1 LCCTLFKQAFPGPGA
16 MLAVGLEQCAL
27 TGQENG
33 RGFALQMSLFLASC
47 VTELMLHQALSFF
60 ARISR
65 ENGGL
70 WQELPDKGRGISQ
83 GDFSSGRRACWVTPA
98 DHIRCHAQ
106 LRENGVGVEG
116 AGEMSRE
123 AVAGAGVDSIKRMI
137 KNQVMQ
143 LHRLY
148 PGLQVEWRCI
158 APKTEL
164 LERESSVRFWITYA
178 IDQLQ
183 DFVCH
188 RLCSFRRHEGGPR
201 FSPMRYELHE
211 LEKLPEAHGT
221 FSIGC
226 LENGEVITG
235 SKKSVQVWSTPSAGS
250 MSRLAEVEVEAT
262 CLVGLGS
269 QTIAAG
275 DAAGRVRVWHLRRR
289 VLKEVV
295 CVHPHSDPVR
305 AVSSGGDI
313 LLTAS
318 DDGTVKQLDVLADF
332 VPSDFFTV
340 GVPASA
346 ILARGKN
353 VLVGCVDGVVWELS
367 RRLQVPTLLRRL
379 HLGVPVRGLD
389 ADPEGPGARVLA
401 VGGGRFGI
409 WLDPAQRRQASPD
422 DEAQQPAF
430 TAKCG
435 PSEAAV
441 VLLPGQ
447 PKDLLQVTRAVTGEL
462 NCNCEWTP
470 VSSKPRNAHAPRS
483 MVRDPVDSSAVYF
496 IADVTRGATQQP
508 ELFKL
513 VPHCP
518 PSVEVLLPREVLLPG
533 QLEAE
538 ESSARVAM
546 TGVEDMKESILPES
560 ECQRNEDSDL
570 EEASKPPK
578 SSSYRRLITYPISTK
593 AYRARATGIDPERF
607 FAHPP
612 LFHETIPRGVI
623 LSLLVRQRVLN
634 SSASG
639 GAGRSSAIPEPGGK
653 TLDCRQN
660 TEPDIL
666 PKHFLYG
673 DIQIPQD

>member
-1 LCCTLFKQAFPGPGA
+1 
-16 MLAVGLEQCAL
+16 
-27 TGQENG
+27 
-33 RGFALQMSLFLASC
+33 
-47 VTELMLHQALSFF
+47 
-60 ARISR
+60 
-65 ENGGL
+65 
-70 WQELPDKGRGISQ
+70 
-83 GDFSSGRRACWVTPA
+83 
-98 DHIRCHAQ
+98 
-106 LRENGVGVEG
+106 
-116 AGEMSRE
+116 
-123 AVAGAGVDSIKRMI
+123 
-137 KNQVMQ
+137 
-143 LHRLY
+143 
-148 PGLQVEWRCI
+148 
-158 APKTEL
+158 
-164 LERESSVRFWITYA
+164 
-178 IDQLQ
+178 
-183 DFVCH
+183 
-188 RLCSFRRHEGGPR
+188 
-201 FSPMRYELHE
+201 MRYELHE
-211 LEKLPEAHGT
+211 LEKLPEGT

-295 CVHPHSDPVR
+295 SVHPHSGPVR

-332 VPSDFFTV
+332 LPSDFFTV

-353 VLVGCVDGVVWELS
+353 VLVGCEDGVVWELS

-435 PSEAAV
+435 PSETAV

-462 NCNCEWTP
+462 NCNCQWTSA
-470 VSSKPRNAHAPRS
+470 SSTKPRNAHAPRS
-483 MVRDPVDSSAVYF
+483 MVRDPIDSSAVYF
-496 IADVTRGATQQP
+496 IADVTRGAIQQP

-513 VPHCP
+513 VPHGP
-518 PSVEVLLPREVLLPG
+518 PSVEVLLPG
-533 QLEAE
+533 QLEAD
-538 ESSARVAM
+538 ESSAM
-546 TGVEDMKESILPES
+546 TDVEAVVSAEDMKESILPES

-570 EEASKPPK
+570 EEASQPPK
-578 SSSYRRLITYPISTK
+578 SKSCRRLITYPISTK
-593 AYRARATGIDPERF
+593 ASRARATGIDPEKKC
-607 FAHPP
+607 
-612 LFHETIPRGVI
+612 E
-623 LSLLVRQRVLN
+623 
-634 SSASG
+634 
-639 GAGRSSAIPEPGGK
+639 
-653 TLDCRQN
+653 
-660 TEPDIL
+660 
-666 PKHFLYG
+666 
-673 DIQIPQD
+673 

>member
-1 LCCTLFKQAFPGPGA
+1 MHPRNDRGGSAYLGLQREAVECREPPRQAG
-16 MLAVGLEQCAL
+16 LAVRVPLTAHGPYPGCQSPVAGHSVKIDNITCTQDEVISVKEELREKFSKFGEIGDVYIPRDRNFAFVRYLEKRDAEDAVDAMDGKDIM
-27 TGQENG
+27 GQEISV
-33 RGFALQMSLFLASC
+33 SLS
-47 VTELMLHQALSFF
+47 MQAKKT
-60 ARISR
+60 A
-65 ENGGL
+65 E
-70 WQELPDKGRGISQ
+70 ELPDKGRGA
-83 GDFSSGRRACWVTPA
+83 GRRSRSRRRRDDSRSESYTPWLSQEFRREISVPA
-98 DHIRCHAQ
+98 VGLAGRHAQ

-123 AVAGAGVDSIKRMI
+123 AVAGAGVDSIKRLQWRWPACACPKASGRQPLCGNFQPAKLSPQAI
-137 KNQVMQ
+137 ISSNFSFLILVS
-143 LHRLY
+143 R
-148 PGLQVEWRCI
+148 LQVEWRCI

-295 CVHPHSDPVR
+295 CVHPHSGPVR

-340 GVPASA
+340 VHLPRSTRENEHPFLPGDGVPASA

-353 VLVGCVDGVVWELS
+353 VLVGCVVASSVFLQRMEW
-367 RRLQVPTLLRRL
+367 RRTRQSEKLPFPAWGAQKWRFGCYRADSKFR
-379 HLGVPVRGLD
+379 VPVRGLD

-409 WLDPAQRRQASPD
+409 WLDPAQGRQASPD

-435 PSEAAV
+435 PSETAV

-470 VSSKPRNAHAPRS
+470 VSSKFAARS
-483 MVRDPVDSSAVYF
+483 M
-496 IADVTRGATQQP
+496 GQP
-508 ELFKL
+508 
-513 VPHCP
+513 
-518 PSVEVLLPREVLLPG
+518 
-533 QLEAE
+533 LENLAQM
-538 ESSARVAM
+538 SHIV
-546 TGVEDMKESILPES
+546 
-560 ECQRNEDSDL
+560 
-570 EEASKPPK
+570 
-578 SSSYRRLITYPISTK
+578 
-593 AYRARATGIDPERF
+593 
-607 FAHPP
+607 
-612 LFHETIPRGVI
+612 
-623 LSLLVRQRVLN
+623 
-634 SSASG
+634 
-639 GAGRSSAIPEPGGK
+639 
-653 TLDCRQN
+653 
-660 TEPDIL
+660 
-666 PKHFLYG
+666 
-673 DIQIPQD
+673 

>member
-1 LCCTLFKQAFPGPGA
+1 
-16 MLAVGLEQCAL
+16 
-27 TGQENG
+27 
-33 RGFALQMSLFLASC
+33 
-47 VTELMLHQALSFF
+47 
-60 ARISR
+60 
-65 ENGGL
+65 
-70 WQELPDKGRGISQ
+70 
-83 GDFSSGRRACWVTPA
+83 
-98 DHIRCHAQ
+98 
-106 LRENGVGVEG
+106 
-116 AGEMSRE
+116 
-123 AVAGAGVDSIKRMI
+123 
-137 KNQVMQ
+137 
-143 LHRLY
+143 
-148 PGLQVEWRCI
+148 
-158 APKTEL
+158 
-164 LERESSVRFWITYA
+164 
-178 IDQLQ
+178 
-183 DFVCH
+183 
-188 RLCSFRRHEGGPR
+188 
-201 FSPMRYELHE
+201 MRYELHE
-211 LEKLPEAHGT
+211 LEKLPEGT

-518 PSVEVLLPREVLLPG
+518 PSVEVLLPG

-593 AYRARATGIDPERF
+593 ASRARATGIDPERKC
-607 FAHPP
+607 
-612 LFHETIPRGVI
+612 EDRKSV
-623 LSLLVRQRVLN
+623 V
-634 SSASG
+634 
-639 GAGRSSAIPEPGGK
+639 
-653 TLDCRQN
+653 
-660 TEPDIL
+660 
-666 PKHFLYG
+666 
-673 DIQIPQD
+673 

>member
-1 LCCTLFKQAFPGPGA
+1 MARIPDVNHLHSVKIDNITCTQDEVISVKEELREKFSKFGEIGDVYIPRDRNFAFVRYLEKRDAEDAVDA
-16 MLAVGLEQCAL
+16 MDGKDIMGQEISVSLSMQVR
-27 TGQENG
+27 QENG
-33 RGFALQMSLFLASC
+33 RGFALQMFFTIGPRASE
-47 VTELMLHQALSFF
+47 T
-60 ARISR
+60 
-65 ENGGL
+65 
-70 WQELPDKGRGISQ
+70 RGISQ

-123 AVAGAGVDSIKRMI
+123 AVAGAGVDSIKR
-137 KNQVMQ
+137 
-143 LHRLY
+143 
-148 PGLQVEWRCI
+148 
-158 APKTEL
+158 
-164 LERESSVRFWITYA
+164 
-178 IDQLQ
+178 
-183 DFVCH
+183 
-188 RLCSFRRHEGGPR
+188 
-201 FSPMRYELHE
+201 
-211 LEKLPEAHGT
+211 
-221 FSIGC
+221 
-226 LENGEVITG
+226 
-235 SKKSVQVWSTPSAGS
+235 
-250 MSRLAEVEVEAT
+250 
-262 CLVGLGS
+262 LGS

-518 PSVEVLLPREVLLPG
+518 PSVEVLLPG